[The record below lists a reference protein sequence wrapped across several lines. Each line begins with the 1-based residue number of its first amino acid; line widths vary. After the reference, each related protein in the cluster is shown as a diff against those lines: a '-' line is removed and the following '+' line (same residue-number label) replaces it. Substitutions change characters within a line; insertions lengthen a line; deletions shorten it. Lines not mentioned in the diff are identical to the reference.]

1 MIHELM
7 PIGIIHSPYLT
18 KEETPIQGFFRPQ
31 VEAWIEIFPDY
42 VEGLKDIDMFSH
54 IFLIYL
60 FDRAGP
66 VELVRPT
73 LLDDSP
79 HGILA
84 SRHPCRPNGIGLTV
98 VRFLK
103 REGNRLTVN
112 GIDVLDETPLIDIKP
127 YIPRFDSYPDALE
140 GWFAGKVERQKPAGR
155 E

>member
-1 MIHELM
+1 MIHELI

-84 SRHPCRPNGIGLTV
+84 TRHPCRPNGIGLTV